1 MDDPRTYLWNYVL
14 VHPLLSLLV
23 GAYDL
28 IADFGFAIVIV
39 TILIRLVLY
48 PLYVT
53 QIRSQRAMQEIG
65 PAMKELQQKYG
76 KDKQRI
82 AEEQMK
88 LYRERGVNPAMGCL
102 PLLLQMPIL
111 FAMYAAFL
119 QAPQLDGEQLRGAI
133 WPFIPVPDAVSA
145 LGHLDLTAHWLPWIR
160 SCTEANGVVLQGLA
174 CRNADIGI
182 PGGLILPVLAGAFQ
196 LVASLMAMPV
206 NQPKSDDPQV
216 RMTQSM
222 SYYFPLIT
230 VFFAY
235 QYQSGLAVY
244 WVTST
249 FVQIVQQY
257 FVSGWG
263 QLPRWLPFL
272 RGIPTPADAFI
283 ARRQRVAVA
292 EMEADM
298 GAVPPAR
305 TDEEEDERRTRRRRR
320 RGR

>member
-1 MDDPRTYLWNYVL
+1 MPEIVTQSWNLLL
-14 VHPLLSLLV
+14 VHPLISLLV
-23 GAYDL
+23 LAYDA
-28 IADFGFAIVIV
+28 IPDFGLAIVLV
-39 TILIRLVLY
+39 TVLIRLILY

-53 QIRSQRAMQEIG
+53 QIRSQRAMQEVG
-65 PAMKELQQKYG
+65 PALKELQQKYG

-111 FAMYAAFL
+111 FAMYAAFT
-119 QAPQLDGEQLRGAI
+119 QAPVLDGEQLRAAI
-133 WPFIPVPDAVSA
+133 WPFVPVPDAVGA
-145 LGHLDLTAHWLPWIR
+145 AGHLDLTAHWLPWIQ
-160 SCTEANGVVLQGLA
+160 SCKDASGNVLQGLA
-174 CRNADIGI
+174 CSNSAIGI
-182 PGGLILPVLAGAFQ
+182 PAGLLLPILAGAFQ
-196 LVASLMAMPV
+196 LVASLMAMPA

-235 QYQSGLAVY
+235 QYQAGLAVY
-244 WVTST
+244 WVAST
-249 FVQIVQQY
+249 VIQIVQQY

-272 RGIPTPADAFI
+272 RNIPTPADALI
-283 ARRQRVAVA
+283 ARQQRVAVA
-292 EMEADM
+292 EVEADM
-298 GAVPPAR
+298 AQATALSP
-305 TDEEEDERRTRRRRR
+305 TDAAGRSRRRRR
-320 RGR
+320 KGR

>member
-1 MDDPRTYLWNYVL
+1 MTGDPRTDIWNYVL

-23 GAYDL
+23 GAYDV
-28 IADFGFAIVIV
+28 IADFGLAIVIV
-39 TILIRLVLY
+39 TVLIRLVLY

-53 QIRSQRAMQEIG
+53 QIRSQRAMQEVA
-65 PAMKELQQKYG
+65 PALKELQQKFG
-76 KDKQRI
+76 SDKQRI

-88 LYRERGVNPAMGCL
+88 LYKERGVNPAMGCL

-119 QAPQLDGEQLRGAI
+119 QAPALDGEQLRASI
-133 WPFIPVPDAVSA
+133 WPFIPVPDAVGPT
-145 LGHLDLTAHWLPWIR
+145 GHLDLTAHWLPWIQ
-160 SCTEANGVVLQGLA
+160 SCMQNGVELHGLA

-182 PGGLILPVLAGAFQ
+182 PGGLILPIIAGAFQ
-196 LVASLMAMPV
+196 LTASLMAMPA

-230 VFFAY
+230 VFFAF
-235 QYQSGLAVY
+235 QYQAGLAVY
-244 WVTST
+244 WVAST
-249 FVQIVQQY
+249 FIQIVQQY

-272 RGIPTPADAFI
+272 RNIPTPADAYI
-283 ARRQRVAVA
+283 ARQQRVAVA
-292 EMEADM
+292 EVEADM
-298 GAVPPAR
+298 GTKAALTPNPSEGR
-305 TDEEEDERRTRRRRR
+305 DRRRSRR